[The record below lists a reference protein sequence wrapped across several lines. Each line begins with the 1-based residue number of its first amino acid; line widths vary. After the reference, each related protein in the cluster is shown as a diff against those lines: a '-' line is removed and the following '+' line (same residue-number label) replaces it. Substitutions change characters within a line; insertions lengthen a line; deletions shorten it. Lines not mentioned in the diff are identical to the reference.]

1 MFERKPWHLTTVT
14 ASESGIESAEEA
26 SRHEGLLSE
35 EDLECVA
42 GGITRSSGEE
52 IPQ

>member
-1 MFERKPWHLTTVT
+1 MFEANPRHPSAVI
-14 ASESGIESAEEA
+14 ASDSGIELAEEA
-26 SRHEGLLSE
+26 SWRQGLLSDQ
-35 EDLECVA
+35 DLECVA